1 MVCGTA
7 EAVPF
12 QIKIMSGLAARLA
25 AMPFQIK
32 IKNGLAARLKP
43 SAPVVVDGPP
53 LEICAV
59 SVEKTL

>member
-12 QIKIMSGLAARLA
+12 QIKIMSGLAARLT
-25 AMPFQIK
+25 AMRFQIK
-32 IKNGLAARLKP
+32 IKNALSARLKP
-43 SAPVVVDGPP
+43 CPPVVADGPP